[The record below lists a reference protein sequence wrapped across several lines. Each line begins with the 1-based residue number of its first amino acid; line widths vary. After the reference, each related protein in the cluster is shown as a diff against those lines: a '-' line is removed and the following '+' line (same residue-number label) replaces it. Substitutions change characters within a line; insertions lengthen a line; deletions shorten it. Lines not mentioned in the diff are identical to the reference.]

1 VKSKLENILKD
12 KFINPILHSTD
23 PVSEVSL
30 GVAVGVFFGLT
41 PTVGIQMY
49 LVAAI
54 WTIYRYI
61 FKKHFNLP
69 VGVAMVWISNPLTM
83 IPLYYLFLMTGYW
96 LLETENVLSYMI
108 FTENI
113 NRISQTEGTL
123 NMIANG
129 SQFLLIDLGW
139 PMIVG
144 SIIFAVPGF
153 IISYFLTYRIVS
165 SHRKIK
171 ARLAGMGYNE
181 WRAKYETKS

>member
-1 VKSKLENILKD
+1 MNAIDVDKLKSLIEND
-12 KFINPILHSTD
+12 K
-23 PVSEVSL
+23 
-30 GVAVGVFFGLT
+30 
-41 PTVGIQMY
+41 
-49 LVAAI
+49 
-54 WTIYRYI
+54 
-61 FKKHFNLP
+61 
-69 VGVAMVWISNPLTM
+69 PLQL
-83 IPLYYLFLMTGYW
+83 IDIREDYEL
-96 LLETENVLSYMI
+96 
-108 FTENI
+108 
-113 NRISQTEGTL
+113 QTEGTL